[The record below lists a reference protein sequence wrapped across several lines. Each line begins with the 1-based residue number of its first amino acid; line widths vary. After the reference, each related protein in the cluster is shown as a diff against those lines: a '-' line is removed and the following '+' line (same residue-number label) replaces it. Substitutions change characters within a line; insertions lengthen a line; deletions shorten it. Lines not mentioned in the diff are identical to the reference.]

1 MVHVPFFLNLKNIN
15 HLKSFIKS
23 KMEEIT
29 DTNFEF
35 ILGFQFKIKYHNM
48 EVKDIL
54 D

>member
-35 ILGFQFKIKYHNM
+35 ILGFQIKIKYHNM